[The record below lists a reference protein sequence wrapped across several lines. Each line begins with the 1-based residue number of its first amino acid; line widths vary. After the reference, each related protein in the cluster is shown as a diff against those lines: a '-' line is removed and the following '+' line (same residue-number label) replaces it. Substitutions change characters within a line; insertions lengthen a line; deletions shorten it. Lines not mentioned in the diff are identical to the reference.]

1 MYLLQENPDV
11 YIKTAK
17 LGKGQKESIV
27 RTSDFLSLLFLQ
39 ISHILSSWKDVL
51 SFFWQYSLLFTAA
64 LLVGILPVLSQVW
77 DLSAYFTSLSFLK
90 LLHNE
95 PSEVESCGKVEL
107 LVPYIQSLG
116 IYLFEIYHVDSILN
130 LSLGPSCN
138 FLFVTPL
145 LTGYLK
151 FQ

>member
-27 RTSDFLSLLFLQ
+27 RTSDFLSL
-39 ISHILSSWKDVL
+39 
-51 SFFWQYSLLFTAA
+51 TAA

-77 DLSAYFTSLSFLK
+77 DLNAYFTSLSFLK

-107 LVPYIQSLG
+107 SALYPESWHIP
-116 IYLFEIYHVDSILN
+116 I
-130 LSLGPSCN
+130 
-138 FLFVTPL
+138 
-145 LTGYLK
+145 
-151 FQ
+151 